1 LSSDASIT
9 KAVDLISRSRHL
21 VALTGAGIST
31 ASGIPDFRSPDS
43 GLWSKINPYL
53 VASVHGFRLRP
64 KSFYKWLR
72 PLAVKVRDAR
82 PNPAH
87 FALVRLEEMGLLKTV
102 ITQNVDG
109 LHQAAGSRRVLELHG
124 DARRMTCMKCGK
136 VLPSEP
142 FIDRYVVA
150 GTIPR
155 CPGCRGVLKPNVVLF
170 GELYPVRVLLEAAA
184 EADVCDVMLVAGSSL
199 LVVPACEI
207 PVSARESGAEI
218 IIINFQ
224 PTPLDSAASVVIHE
238 DVAELLP
245 RVVEAVAERLSQS
258 EHA

>member
-1 LSSDASIT
+1 MNSDASISR
-9 KAVDLISRSRHL
+9 AVDLISRARHL

-31 ASGIPDFRSPDS
+31 ASGIPDFRSPES

-53 VASVHGFRLRP
+53 VASIHGFRLRP
-64 KSFYKWLR
+64 KKFYKWLR

-124 DARRMTCMKCGK
+124 DARRMMCVKCGE
-136 VLPSEP
+136 VLPSER
-142 FIDRYVVA
+142 FLDEYVRH

-155 CPGCRGVLKPNVVLF
+155 CPGCRGVMKPNVVLF
-170 GELYPVRVLLEAAA
+170 GELYPVRVLLEAVA

-199 LVVPACEI
+199 LIAPACEL
-207 PVSARESGAEI
+207 PMTARKSGAEI
-218 IIINFQ
+218 IVVNFQ
-224 PTPLDSAASVVIHE
+224 STPIDGAASVVIHE

-245 RVVEAVAERLSQS
+245 RIVEAVAERIS
-258 EHA
+258 ESGDA